1 MWQLSRQNI
10 SRKIIGR
17 IFFDPENLPCEKN
30 GPWSDSNGTFA
41 APAVLVNTRV
51 IVQEKRTNCA
61 QIRKGK
67 KGLKLVKSCYMSDSN
82 LRFRDMKSHILPSQ
96 TRTFNNCQ
104 KLATNEAENR
114 CYEISYARDRECG
127 KVSPNEHIHLPV
139 R

>member
-10 SRKIIGR
+10 SRKIKGR

-30 GPWSDSNGTFA
+30 GPWSDSNETFA

-67 KGLKLVKSCYMSDSN
+67 KGLKLVKVLLHVRFEPAISRYEVTHPSLSN
-82 LRFRDMKSHILPSQ
+82 TD
-96 TRTFNNCQ
+96 
-104 KLATNEAENR
+104 
-114 CYEISYARDRECG
+114 
-127 KVSPNEHIHLPV
+127 V
-139 R
+139 